1 MAQPECQSTSTKY
14 QYNQIHELDRALG
27 TMRKFGIPEAADAYQ
42 QLFRLRGKLMA
53 QIGFKLPRPLSLLA
67 KLVGL
72 SPGIL
77 KVWHDAEAG
86 WMAEARERPGAPPI
100 YRAVSDEVAMAILK
114 KEVTPELEKELL
126 TPDDYLGE

>member
-1 MAQPECQSTSTKY
+1 
-14 QYNQIHELDRALG
+14 
-27 TMRKFGIPEAADAYQ
+27 MRKFGIPEISDAYQ

-86 WMAEARERPGAPPI
+86 WMAEARAKPGAPPV
-100 YRAVSDEVAMAILK
+100 YKAVSDEVAVAIIK
-114 KEVTPELEKELL
+114 GEVTKELEESLM
-126 TPDDYLGE
+126 TPDEYLGE